1 MSTVSQRS
9 FTGGEIS
16 PKLRSRVDFNKYQSA
31 AAKIRNFIPLRHG
44 GLVNR
49 PGSSFSHRAKD
60 YDKKVRLIPFEA
72 GSNGN
77 FILEFGMQY
86 IRFFKDG
93 SLILSGNTPYTI
105 SNITVVGSVATVFH
119 NADGDG
125 NLDIRTILSGISG
138 DIGKALNGVEFECYD
153 FVAGAF
159 KIRHVGGAAISFPF
173 GTGYTA
179 STGQFQSPYE
189 LSTSYNE
196 DDLFLIKYAQS
207 VDVLALSHRFIQNA
221 FLKRNADNDWQF
233 DSFFGDNV
241 GNGTITSITQVGTA
255 GSTVYDYAVACV
267 YNGVVGPVYQLPA
280 QIPVVKDGL
289 ERTSTGNATLSTT
302 NYNRVNVSIGGN
314 WDNVYVYR
322 KNSAGIYGFV
332 GIATVG
338 AGNTA
343 TFDDIGYTPDINNK
357 YPDFS
362 YNLNKAGAVGFV
374 QQRLWYGDFT
384 TFKVDGKYGFQV
396 ETPERESVI
405 GSVAGQYG
413 SFFHQQNV
421 TDDGTVK
428 FTAANRKFNPPRH
441 IMDLSKMVIMT
452 ENCELVVNSDGSPIT
467 PSNLSVKAQSY
478 NGCSEVPPIII
489 NESAL
494 FIQARGNA
502 IRDLTYNY
510 SIDGFSGNEISLF
523 ADHLFEGYQIL
534 DWCFQNIP
542 NSNVWAVRD
551 DGKILCLTYL
561 KEQDVLAWSQHDL
574 DNAKVKSIAC
584 IPGGSEDFV
593 YMVVERTINGQVRQ
607 YIEYLNSRFFDQELQ
622 KEVITDES
630 ATAELRTY
638 SGLSQ
643 AVFVDS
649 ASIYD
654 GRNFDT
660 SKKVKL
666 TSAIPSMTP
675 DDIVTMT
682 ANFSLFKST
691 DVGNQIFLN
700 VRDSS
705 VIRCSIVEYT
715 SPTSVQVTPS
725 RNVPTELIGNYTS
738 DWAKAVDALYGLHHL
753 EGKKVSV
760 FSDGFVDAN
769 PFNESYI
776 EITVTNG
783 KVTLPFPRSYVT
795 VGLPY
800 ISDLKT
806 LKIDSIQS
814 ETTMDKRININK
826 LTMNLLNTR
835 GLWVGINEPAE
846 YTDGLF
852 EMKPRNDESY
862 DKPVDLRSEP
872 DSINIE
878 TSYTKDGQVFV
889 RQIDPVPATI
899 LSVHPAGSIPFRSQG

>member
-1 MSTVSQRS
+1 MSTTSQRS
-9 FTGGEIS
+9 FTGGELS
-16 PKLRSRVDFNKYQSA
+16 PKLRSRVDFNKYQTA

-49 PGSSFSHRAKD
+49 PGTGFVHRAKD

-72 GSNGN
+72 GSGGN

-86 IRFFKDG
+86 IRFFKEG
-93 SLILSGNTPYTI
+93 SLILSGNVPFTI
-105 SNITVVGSVATVFH
+105 SSIVVSFSDITINH
-119 NADGDG
+119 NNDGDG
-125 NLDIRTILSGISG
+125 VLAYRPVFSGIQG
-138 DIGKALNGVEFECYD
+138 DIGKTLNGMEFEAYD
-153 FVAGAF
+153 ATVGSF
-159 KIRHVGGAAISFPF
+159 KIRHVGGASISLPF
-173 GTGYTA
+173 GTTHTA
-179 STGQFQSPYE
+179 GTGQFQDPYE
-189 LSTSYNE
+189 VYTLYNE

-207 VDVLALSHRFIQNA
+207 VDVLALSHRFIDNL
-221 FLKRNADNDWQF
+221 FLKRVADNDWTT
-233 DSFFGDNV
+233 SSSFGDNV
-241 GNGTITSITQVGTA
+241 GSGTITSIAQVGTA

-280 QIPVVKDGL
+280 QIPVVRDGL
-289 ERTSTGNATLSTT
+289 ERTATGNATLSTT
-302 NYNRVNVSIGGN
+302 NYNRVNVSIDGN

-338 AGNTA
+338 GGNTA

-357 YPDFS
+357 YPDYA
-362 YNLNKAGAVGFV
+362 YNINKAGAVGFV
-374 QQRLWYGDFT
+374 QQRLWYGDIT
-384 TFKVDGKYGFQV
+384 TFKVDGKYGIIFQS
-396 ETPERESVI
+396 PERESVI
-405 GSVAGQYG
+405 GSVSGQYG

-523 ADHLFEGYQIL
+523 ADHLFEGHQIL

-551 DGKILCLTYL
+551 DGKVLCLTYL

-574 DNAKVKSIAC
+574 DGAKVKSIAC
-584 IPGGSEDFV
+584 VPGGSEDFV
-593 YMVVERTINGQVRQ
+593 YMVVERTIDGQVRQ
-607 YIEYLNSRFFDQELQ
+607 YIEYLNSRFFDQELE

-630 ATAELRTY
+630 ATAEIRNY
-638 SGLSQ
+638 SGLAQ

-649 ASIYD
+649 AIIYD

-660 SKKVKL
+660 AKKVKL
-666 TSAIPSMTP
+666 TSAGTYTP
-675 DDIVTMT
+675 DDIITLT
-682 ANFSLFKST
+682 ANFSAFKST
-691 DVGNQIFLN
+691 DVGNQIFIN
-700 VRDSS
+700 TRDGG
-705 VIRCSIVEYT
+705 VVRCSIVSYT
-715 SPTSVQVTPS
+715 SATSVEVTPS
-725 RNVPTELIGNYTS
+725 RNVPTELISNYTS
-738 DWAKAVDALYGLHHL
+738 DWAKAVDSLFGLHHL
-753 EGKKVSV
+753 EGKKVSI
-760 FSDGFVDAN
+760 FSDSFVDAN
-769 PFNESYI
+769 PYNEAYE
-776 EITVTNG
+776 EIMVTNG
-783 KVTLPFPRSYVT
+783 KVTLPFPRAYAT

-835 GLWVGINEPAE
+835 GLWVGINEPTQ
-846 YTDGLF
+846 YVDGLF
-852 EMKPRNDESY
+852 EMKPRNDEAY

-872 DSINIE
+872 DTINIE
-878 TSYTKDGQVFV
+878 SSYTKDGQIFV